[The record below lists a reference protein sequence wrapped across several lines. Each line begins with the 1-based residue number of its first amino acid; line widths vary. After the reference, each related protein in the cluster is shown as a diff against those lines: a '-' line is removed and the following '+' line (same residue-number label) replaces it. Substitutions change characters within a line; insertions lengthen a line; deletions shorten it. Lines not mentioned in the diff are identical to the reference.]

1 MSDGTFLVEIK
12 MEEDGFFL
20 RTGKKMDMYNLARDR
35 VT

>member
-20 RTGKKMDMYNLARDR
+20 KDGQEDGR
-35 VT
+35 VQFR